1 MTTDGALS
9 VLVRDDGPSLT
20 AAQRAVTHF
29 LESAQA
35 APRIAS
41 RADVLIEEVVLN
53 AFRHAGVDAVDITA
67 ALVDGG
73 LVLAFED
80 AGIAFDPLAA
90 PLPEPSPNL
99 AEARIGGLGLVLV
112 RKLTSAARYV
122 RLPTARNRLELTIA
136 PPA

>member
-1 MTTDGALS
+1 MRCGALS

-20 AAQRAVTHF
+20 AAQRAVTDY
-29 LESAQA
+29 LEGAQA

-67 ALVDGG
+67 ELGSDG
-73 LVLAFED
+73 LILAFED
-80 AGIAFDPLAA
+80 AGVAFDPLAA
-90 PLPEPSPNL
+90 PLPEPSANL

-112 RKLTSAARYV
+112 RKLTIAARYA

-136 PPA
+136 APG